1 MESGIR
7 STEGPINVNIRSV
20 WCRTASEAPLLRKCL
35 SGVGIVVESLSDFHL
50 SFFILIFN
58 KAGMLTVKPIF
69 YFLTVVRHASH
80 PIHQYFVFVSGTL
93 PEAEML
99 LNLKEEPIPE
109 DPLETGTV
117 SKVKSEPE
125 SDSSTTGTSH
135 FNELVMIA
143 VGKDFQP
150 GVISSFFYLFHV
162 IRHFHTKGL
171 FLCLR
176 HTSGTLRTYIHI
188 HTHTLSLS

>member
-1 MESGIR
+1 MKIR
-7 STEGPINVNIRSV
+7 GAFENNVKIRSV
-20 WCRTASEAPLLRKCL
+20 LCRTASEAPLLRKCL
-35 SGVGIVVESLSDFHL
+35 SGVGIVVESLSDLHL
-50 SFFILIFN
+50 SFLFLIFN

-80 PIHQYFVFVSGTL
+80 PIHQYFVFVSGTR

-99 LNLKEEPIPE
+99 LNLKEEPIPL

-125 SDSSTTGTSH
+125 SDDSSTTGTSH

-143 VGKDFQP
+143 VGKAFQP
-150 GVISSFFYLFHV
+150 GVISS
-162 IRHFHTKGL
+162 
-171 FLCLR
+171 
-176 HTSGTLRTYIHI
+176 
-188 HTHTLSLS
+188 

>member
-1 MESGIR
+1 MKIR
-7 STEGPINVNIRSV
+7 QALENNVNIRSV

-50 SFFILIFN
+50 SFLILIFN
-58 KAGMLTVKPIF
+58 KPGMLTAKPIF

-117 SKVKSEPE
+117 SKVESEPAE
-125 SDSSTTGTSH
+125 PGGSPSAYMTGTMQQVAS
-135 FNELVMIA
+135 A
-143 VGKDFQP
+143 VSEIVGT
-150 GVISSFFYLFHV
+150 VLFGAGMSL
-162 IRHFHTKGL
+162 KPPWYG
-171 FLCLR
+171 
-176 HTSGTLRTYIHI
+176 S
-188 HTHTLSLS
+188 TH